1 MPPPLPRYA
10 RQGSRLP
17 RIDRPWVDISS
28 IIDSLHPLEIKVL
41 TAFGTN
47 ASGSTLETDQLAS
60 ATGLE
65 SSQLSMAIEW
75 LLAKSLLVIDKETV
89 TPVVSLTPIGEQ
101 YYATQAPIEEVL
113 AAARDAAGSGQRLT
127 IQDLQSREGLDP
139 SDVSKAVGRLKKEG
153 VLLIVQGGCIEST
166 GRSSPTAERVRT
178 LLQQLREGSRE
189 LQSFQDTD
197 RHIIQDYAVKRGNA
211 NEPFRVDD
219 RVARSFKLAPLG
231 VTATDHLMKQGVAEE
246 VSQLSPELL
255 KDGSWRT
262 KRFRKYTISL
272 RAPRIGIGKK
282 HPYREFLD
290 QVKTEL
296 VSMGFQEM
304 RGSLVETEFWNMDA
318 LFMPQFH
325 PARDIHDVYFVKK
338 PTHATKIAEPF
349 LTNVTKAH
357 RDGGKTGSTGWN
369 YPFNVE
375 RAKRLVLRSQGT
387 AVSARTLASGPA
399 VPGKYFSIARCFRY
413 DQVDATHATDFFQVE
428 GIVLGEDINFRTLL
442 GLLNLFAREVAQA
455 KEVKFLPA
463 YFPFTEPSVE
473 LHVRHSR
480 LGWMELG
487 GAGLFRPEVTI
498 PLGVNVPVIAWGL
511 GLDRMAM
518 VALGIHDIRELFT
531 DNLELIRTT
540 RGSL

>member
-1 MPPPLPRYA
+1 M
-10 RQGSRLP
+10 
-17 RIDRPWVDISS
+17 DISS
-28 IIDSLHPLEIKVL
+28 LIDSLHPLEIKVL
-41 TAFGTN
+41 TAFGGN
-47 ASGSTLETDQLAS
+47 PSGVAMSTEELAAATELEP
-60 ATGLE
+60 
-65 SSQLSMAIEW
+65 SQLSMAVEW

-89 TPVVSLTPIGEQ
+89 TPIVSLTPVGEQ
-101 YYATQAPIEEVL
+101 YHEQQAPIERVL
-113 AAARDAAGSGQRLT
+113 ASAREVTTTGQRLT
-127 IQDLQSREGLDP
+127 IQDLQTKEGLDP

-166 GRSSPTAERVRT
+166 GRPSQTAERVRA
-178 LLQQLREGSRE
+178 LLRQLREGSRE
-189 LQSFQDTD
+189 LGSFQEPD
-197 RHIIQDYAVKRGNA
+197 RQIIQDYSVKRGNA
-211 NEPFRVDD
+211 KEPFRIDD
-219 RVARSFKLAPLG
+219 RVARAFKLSPTG
-231 VTATDHLMKQGVAEE
+231 VTAADQLAKQGVAEE

-255 KDGSWRT
+255 KDGSWRN

-272 RAPRIGIGKK
+272 RAPRIGSGRK

-290 QVKTEL
+290 SVKTKL
-296 VSMGFQEM
+296 TSMGFQEM

-325 PARDIHDVYFVKK
+325 PARDIHDVYFVKQ
-338 PTHATKIAEPF
+338 PTHATKIAEPY
-349 LTNVTKAH
+349 LSQVTKAH
-357 RDGGKTGSTGWN
+357 QDGGTTGSSGWR
-369 YPFNVE
+369 YAFNTE

-387 AVSARTLASGPA
+387 AVSARTLASAPA

-473 LHVRHSR
+473 MHVRHPR

-487 GAGLFRPEVTI
+487 GAGLFRPEVTL
-498 PLGVNVPVIAWGL
+498 PLGVTVPVIAWGL

-540 RGSL
+540 RGLF

>member
-1 MPPPLPRYA
+1 MDL
-10 RQGSRLP
+10 
-17 RIDRPWVDISS
+17 SS
-28 IIDSLHPLEIKVL
+28 LIDSLHPLEIKVL
-41 TAFGTN
+41 TAFGTKSPT
-47 ASGSTLETDQLAS
+47 AVLETEQIAA
-60 ATGLE
+60 ATALE
-65 SSQLSMAIEW
+65 PSQLSMAIEW
-75 LLAKSLLVIDKETV
+75 LLAKSLLAVDKETV
-89 TPVVSLTPIGEQ
+89 TPIVSLTPIGEQ
-101 YYATQAPIEEVL
+101 YCATRAPIEQVF
-113 AAARDAAGSGQRLT
+113 ATARDAGMTGHRLT
-127 IQDLQSREGLDP
+127 IQDLQSKEGLDP

-153 VLLIVQGGCIEST
+153 ALLIVQGGCIEST
-166 GRSSPTAERVRT
+166 GRPSPTADQLRV
-178 LLQQLREGSRE
+178 LLQQLQQGSRE
-189 LQSFQDTD
+189 LQGFQESE
-197 RHIIQDYAVKRGNA
+197 RQIIQDYAVKRGNA
-211 NEPFRVDD
+211 KEPFRVDD
-219 RVARSFKLAPLG
+219 RVTRSFKLPPAG
-231 VTATDHLMKQGVAEE
+231 AAAVDHLMTQGVAEE

-272 RAPRIGIGKK
+272 RAPRIGTGKK

-290 QVKTEL
+290 TVKAKL

-325 PARDIHDVYFVKK
+325 PARDIHDVYFVKE
-338 PTHATKIAEPF
+338 PTHAMKIAEPF
-349 LTNVTKAH
+349 LSRVTKAH
-357 RDGGKTGSTGWN
+357 QNGGQTGSTGWK
-369 YPFNVE
+369 YTFNSE

-387 AVSARTLASGPA
+387 AVSARTLASSPNI
-399 VPGKYFSIARCFRY
+399 PGKYFSIARCFRY

-473 LHVRHSR
+473 MHVRHPR

-487 GAGLFRPEVTI
+487 GAGLFRPEVTL
-498 PLGVNVPVIAWGL
+498 PLGVKVPVIAWGL

-540 RGSL
+540 RGTF